1 MDVMST
7 MKRGS
12 EERFFLASD
21 EIRWEP
27 SASGPGEVRHLY
39 LDPDDHMDSR
49 LVRFP
54 AGGGTG
60 GEPGLLGR
68 HVFVIDGDFE
78 ADGEQ
83 LRPGDCHRAAGGSV
97 NGRTQRGCVLFSIYP
112 AWPSAGY
119 GEAPDVG
126 TLSDPLTVRRSDR
139 QREGVLMVDADERYE
154 VRLVRMDAGKRDTL
168 PGPYGTEELFVLR
181 GDCLCQGRRLGPG
194 HYYRRREADSPQAL
208 STDGGCEVLCV
219 LHRD

>member
-1 MDVMST
+1 MQTMSAT
-7 MKRGS
+7 RSGR
-12 EERFFLASD
+12 EERLFLAAD

-27 SASGPGEVRHLY
+27 AASGPGEVRHLY
-39 LDPDDHMDSR
+39 LDPEDHMDSR

-68 HVFVIDGDFE
+68 HVFVVDGDFE

-83 LRPGDCHRAAGGSV
+83 LRSGDCHRAAGGSV
-97 NGRTQRGCVLFSIYP
+97 NGRTQRGCVLFSMYP

-126 TLSDPLTVRRSDR
+126 TLDDPLTVRRGEERD
-139 QREGVLMVDADERYE
+139 GVLMLDADERYE
-154 VRLVRMDAGKRDTL
+154 VRLVRMKAGQADTL

-194 HYYRRREADSPQAL
+194 HYMRRRDAEAPQKI
-208 STDGGCEVLCV
+208 SSEGGCEVLCV
-219 LHRD
+219 LHRE